1 MAIKLIASDLDGTFL
16 TKDNS
21 IPESNLKALESI
33 KQKQIPFAICT
44 GKSYAIS
51 KDICEKCDAQYGIF
65 GNGTQI
71 IDLKNGKEIFSYCLS
86 LEDIKICCEFAK
98 NYGLHIHAYGNNFII
113 TEELKY
119 LDLHNYALCF
129 HSHGSTFGKYDSN
142 FNLTLTNEHK
152 NNFCFYVVQNIF
164 SYLQENNLP
173 IFNIILSSSDSVQ
186 EAKEALEKHT
196 NLSIQYISKKGNYK
210 DSIINAEYE
219 YISLAPKSIGKG
231 YALNILKDYL
241 QVDTSSVLSIG
252 DNLNDIDL
260 LQNSGIGVAI
270 ANAYEPVKA
279 VATYT
284 TKSNASQGG
293 FAEAVYRFT
302 AQE

>member
-1 MAIKLIASDLDGTFL
+1 MAIQLIASDLDGTFL

-21 IPESNLKALESI
+21 IPESNLEALASM

-51 KDICEKCDAQYGIF
+51 KDICDKCEAQYGIF

-71 IDLKNGKEIFSYCLS
+71 MDLKNEKEIFSNCLS
-86 LEDIKICCEFAK
+86 LEDIKICCEIAAK
-98 NYGLHIHAYGNNFII
+98 YGLHVHAYGSNFII
-113 TEELKY
+113 TQELKY
-119 LDLHNYALCF
+119 LDLHNYLLCF
-129 HSHGSTFGKYDSN
+129 HGSTFGKYDSN

-152 NNFCFYVVQNIF
+152 NNFYFYVVENLF
-164 SYLQENNLP
+164 SYLQQNNLS
-173 IFNIILSSSDSVQ
+173 IFNIVLSSSDSVQ
-186 EAKEALEKHT
+186 EAKEVLEKHHRF
-196 NLSIQYISKKGNYK
+196 SIQYICKKGDYK
-210 DSIINAEYE
+210 DNIIHSEYE
-219 YISLAPKSIGKG
+219 YISLAPESIGKG

-241 QVDTSSVLSIG
+241 NVDTSNVLSIG

-293 FAEAVYRFT
+293 FAEAVYHFT
-302 AQE
+302 AQEY